1 MKKKWIC
8 IALICCMIMTVTGCG
23 NAIPEMSDE
32 QMTLVTE
39 YAAALLLKY
48 DSGYEPMLLDDEHL
62 AAEEEMQKKI
72 EEEAARME
80 ALKEAQDAAKQE
92 QSQSETEN
100 SGAEEQETVSV
111 IDPAAFLELDGV
123 SVSCN
128 GVEFKESYPDSG
140 DDLFF
145 AVSASEGCK
154 LAVIHLEIVNTG
166 SAESNVDIFNKN
178 AKFKVSF
185 NGGTYHNIMM
195 TMLENDFAMYAGTL
209 APGEKADTVLMVDL
223 KEEECVSLT
232 NVDLYMKYN
241 GESVKTSIY
250 SQ

>member
-8 IALICCMIMTVTGCG
+8 IALICCMMLSVAGCG

-80 ALKEAQDAAKQE
+80 ALEAAKDAAKE
-92 QSQSETEN
+92 EKSQSETGN
-100 SGAEEQETVSV
+100 SGAEGERETTAFV
-111 IDPAAFLELDGV
+111 DPAEFLELSGV
-123 SVSCN
+123 SISCN
-128 GVEFKESYPDSG
+128 GVEFKDSYPDGG

-154 LAVIHLEIVNTG
+154 LAVVHLEIVNTG
-166 SAESNVDIFNKN
+166 STESSIDIFNKN
-178 AKFKVSF
+178 AKYKLSF
-185 NGGTYHNIMM
+185 NGGTYHNAMV
-195 TMLENDFAMYAGTL
+195 TLLENDFSMYAGTL
-209 APGEKADTVLMVDL
+209 APGEKADTILMVDL
-223 KEEECVSLT
+223 KEEECVLPAT
-232 NVDLYMKYN
+232 IDLYMKYN
-241 GESVKTSIY
+241 GESIKTSVY
-250 SQ
+250 